1 MNNELAK
8 LWQKQFEEKN
18 GRKPSVEEFTEAK
31 NNGFAGVEENV
42 VIDTPVVSE
51 STPTFG
57 AQPAVDPKKA
67 WAADFEAKYGRK
79 PEMVE
84 FNEAKANGFA
94 IEEAPV
100 VSEPTPEVP
109 VADVTPEPQ
118 PAVDPMKV
126 WAAKFEAQNGRK
138 PVMDDFN
145 EAKKTGFTTVQS
157 VQPMAQP
164 VQPAMQAAAPQ
175 MAQMPQAPQPPRK
188 PMSLKSKILLGLGV
202 IVLLALGG
210 GYAWGQNHF
219 SKDSEAARLGTS
231 LATQKAATYAG
242 VMKWSD
248 TEKNLTKAEVEP
260 AVRYMKQENYNDAD
274 KIADALARNDL
285 SIMKLEEKGRNYLI
299 FPRYELVV
307 KPVTI
312 TAESNQNQLN
322 LKVNGVDEGKV
333 SGSKRLSHRA
343 PGVYA
348 FEATSRIGN
357 KDVPVK
363 DSRVITKDET
373 IGLNIEVVSFD
384 VESNLKTGDLYIGET
399 KIGTLKDGKY
409 KVKNQPITEEME
421 VYVAQ
426 NLGNKK
432 IESER
437 KELTR
442 SNDHSFITLD
452 ADGVLTESDARSVLE
467 SAMNAVDSYAYDER
481 IPSNM
486 DMFTSGS
493 SNTSFQNFKSNVDHN
508 LNNARRTANTIDYA
522 FKTLRSVS
530 QTSETTA
537 DFVGEIEVD
546 FYFTSDTD
554 KKNRT
559 SGRLSQTFEISGT
572 LSYDSSSKKWMVDS
586 ISDKQPKLHE
596 SSNVS

>member
-8 LWQKQFEEKN
+8 KWQKQFEEQNGRKPSMEEFTEAKANGFAGVEETPEVVTPEAPVVEDAPAAEPAVDPMKAWAADFEEKN
-18 GRKPSVEEFTEAK
+18 GRKPLM
-31 NNGFAGVEENV
+31 
-42 VIDTPVVSE
+42 D
-51 STPTFG
+51 
-57 AQPAVDPKKA
+57 
-67 WAADFEAKYGRK
+67 DFNA
-79 PEMVE
+79 
-84 FNEAKANGFA
+84 AKANGFA
-94 IEEAPV
+94 IAEEAPA
-100 VSEPTPEVP
+100 P
-109 VADVTPEPQ
+109 TPEPQ
-118 PAVDPMKV
+118 VQQTVDPMKV
-126 WAAKFEAQNGRK
+126 WAAKFEAQNNRK
-138 PVMDDFN
+138 PTMDDFN
-145 EAKKTGFTTVQS
+145 EAQKTGFATVAS
-157 VQPMAQP
+157 VQPGMPAAQP
-164 VQPAMQAAAPQ
+164 V
-175 MAQMPQAPQPPRK
+175 MPQAPQQPRK
-188 PMSLKSKILLGLGV
+188 PMSTKSKILLGLGV
-202 IVLLALGG
+202 VVLLALGG

-242 VMKWSD
+242 VMKWAD

-274 KIADALARNDL
+274 KIADALSRNDL
-285 SIMKLEEKGRNYLI
+285 SIMKLEEKGRNFLI

-307 KPVTI
+307 KPVTL

-363 DSRVITKDET
+363 DTRVITKDET
-373 IGLNIEVVSFD
+373 IGLNIEVISFD
-384 VESNLKTGDLYIGET
+384 VESNLKSGDLYIGET

-442 SNDHSFITLD
+442 SNDHGFLTLD
-452 ADGVLTESDARSVLE
+452 ADGVLTEDDARSVLE

-481 IPSNM
+481 IPSDM

-493 SNTSFQNFKSNVDHN
+493 SNTTFQNFKSNVDHN
-508 LNNARRTANTIDYA
+508 LNNARRTADSIDYD

-554 KKNRT
+554 KKDHT
-559 SGRLSQTFEISGT
+559 SGRLTQTFEITGT
-572 LSYDSSSKKWMVDS
+572 LAYDSSAKKWKVDS